1 MKCPHCGQE
10 HPDNFQ
16 FCPVTGQELSPQFKA
31 CINEQCP
38 DYGKYILPMDSRFCP
53 SCGKPLDNQVG
64 EKVVNVLPIPHVD
77 NVDCFVIEGAVVKPE
92 RKKIEVND
100 LVNFICDEF
109 LKEKH
114 VDWRKDSSMLKTV
127 TDIAKKYID
136 NDSIF
141 NGDIYIPYVAKYDST
156 GRPVHQTNFVV
167 KQGRLKYIFREEV
180 FENYDE
186 DWEYMNFFSNGA
198 ILKRNKGKYALVESD
213 GHVLLPCNN
222 SEIMELKSGYIR
234 YRKDGKCGL
243 LDEDN
248 APFLS
253 CIYDDIMDGDDGLF
267 KVKKQGKR
275 YQIDK
280 QRRIILQRTNRE
292 WSYPILKKS
301 IVINGVVLGNTR
313 IEDINEYIYEQNDTE
328 IGSFKVSGLYDD
340 NDISCAQ
347 FYKDGFVSII
357 MVPNSYKNNIYLQ
370 NTLNLLGASGSDK
383 LYKCEKLSLEIRI
396 VKNATILVCTKSDSA
411 KTFIN
416 NFVFKIV
423 K

>member
-1 MKCPHCGQE
+1 MKCPHCSQE

-16 FCPVTGQELSPQFKA
+16 FCPVTGKKIAPQFKA
-31 CINEQCP
+31 CTNEQCP
-38 DYGKYILPMDSRFCP
+38 DYGKYILPLDSRFCP
-53 SCGKPLDNQVG
+53 SCGKALDNQID
-64 EKVVNVLPIPHVD
+64 EIFVNVLPTPHVD
-77 NVDCFVIEGAVVKPE
+77 NLDCYVIEGTVVKPE

-109 LKEKH
+109 LKKKH
-114 VDWRKDSSMLKTV
+114 VDWRKDPSMLKTV

-141 NGDIYIPYVAKYDST
+141 NGDIYIPYVVNYDST

-167 KQGRLKYIFREEV
+167 EQGRLKYIFREEV
-180 FENYDE
+180 FESYDE

-222 SEIMELKSGYIR
+222 NEIMELKSGYIR

-267 KVKKQGKR
+267 KVKKQGEW
-275 YQIDK
+275 YQIDT

-292 WSYPILKKS
+292 WNYPIIKKS
-301 IVINGVVLGNTR
+301 IVIDGVVLGNTR
-313 IEDINEYIYEQNDTE
+313 IEDLNEYIQEINDTE
-328 IGSFKVSGLYDD
+328 IGSFKISGLHDD
-340 NDISCAQ
+340 NDITCVQ
-347 FYKDGFVSII
+347 FNKDGFVSVII
-357 MVPNSYKNNIYLQ
+357 MPNSGKKKSYLQ
-370 NTLNLLGASGSDK
+370 NALKLLGAFGLNG
-383 LYKCEKLSLEIRI
+383 LYKCEDLSLEIEFGL
-396 VKNATILVCTKSDSA
+396 NGAFLVSTKSESS
-411 KTFIN
+411 KTLIRYLLS
-416 NFVFKIV
+416 KISR
-423 K
+423 

>member
-1 MKCPHCGQE
+1 MKCPHCDQE
-10 HPDNFQ
+10 HPGNFQ
-16 FCPVTGQELSPQFKA
+16 FCPVTGQKILPQFKA
-31 CINEQCP
+31 CTNGQCP
-38 DYGKYILPMDSRFCP
+38 DFGKYILPLDSRFCP
-53 SCGKPLDNQVG
+53 SCGKMLDNQIG
-64 EKVVNVLPIPHVD
+64 ENAVNVLPTPHVD
-77 NVDCFVIEGAVVKPE
+77 NLDCFVIEGAVVKPE

-114 VDWRKDSSMLKTV
+114 VDWRKESSMLKTV

-141 NGDIYIPYVAKYDST
+141 NGDIYIPYVAHYDST

-167 KQGRLKYIFREEV
+167 KQGRLKYIFREEF

-186 DWEYMNFFSNGA
+186 DGEYMNFFSNGA

-267 KVKKQGKR
+267 KVKKQGKW

-292 WSYPILKKS
+292 WSYPILKRS

-313 IEDINEYIYEQNDTE
+313 IEDINEYIHEENDTE
-328 IGSFKVSGLYDD
+328 IGSFKVSGLDD
-340 NDISCAQ
+340 NDFICVQ
-347 FYKDGFVSII
+347 FNKDGFVSII
-357 MVPNSYKNNIYLQ
+357 IVADFYKNYSYLQ
-370 NTLNLLGASGSDK
+370 NTLNLLGASVSDK
-383 LYKCEKLSLEIRI
+383 FYKSEKLSIEIL
-396 VKNATILVCTKSDSA
+396 NGTNGAFLVCTKSDSA

-416 NFVFKIV
+416 NFGFKIV
-423 K
+423 R

>member
-1 MKCPHCGQE
+1 MICSHCGQE

-16 FCPVTGQELSPQFKA
+16 FCPVTGQRIAPQFKA
-31 CINEQCP
+31 CTNEQCP
-38 DYGKYILPMDSRFCP
+38 DYGKYILPLDSRFCP
-53 SCGKPLDNQVG
+53 SCGKALDNQID
-64 EKVVNVLPIPHVD
+64 EISVNVLPTPHVD
-77 NVDCFVIEGAVVKPE
+77 NLDCYVIEGTVVKPE

-109 LKEKH
+109 LKKKH
-114 VDWRKDSSMLKTV
+114 VDWRKDPSKLKTV
-127 TDIAKKYID
+127 TNIAKKYID

-141 NGDIYIPYVAKYDST
+141 NGDIYIPYVVNYDST

-167 KQGRLKYIFREEV
+167 EQGRLKYIFREEV
-180 FENYDE
+180 FESYDE

-222 SEIMELKSGYIR
+222 NEIMELKSGYIR

-253 CIYDDIMDGDDGLF
+253 CIYDDIMDGDEGLF
-267 KVKKQGKR
+267 KVKKQGEL

-280 QRRIILQRTNRE
+280 QRRIILQRTNRK

-301 IVINGVVLGNTR
+301 IVINGVVLGYTR
-313 IEDINEYIYEQNDTE
+313 IEDINEDIHEQNDTE
-328 IGSFKVSGLYDD
+328 IGSFKVSGLDDD
-340 NDISCAQ
+340 NDIICVQ
-347 FYKDGFVSII
+347 FCKDGFVSII
-357 MVPNSYKNNIYLQ
+357 MVPDSYKNYSYLH
-370 NTLNLLGASGSDK
+370 NTLNLLRASGSDK
-383 LYKCEKLSLEIRI
+383 LFQCEKLFLEIRNR
-396 VKNATILVCTKSDSA
+396 KEGTILVCTKSDSA
-411 KTFIN
+411 KSFIN
-416 NFVFKIV
+416 NFESKL
-423 K
+423 

>member
-16 FCPVTGQELSPQFKA
+16 FCPNTGQRLTPQFKA
-31 CINEQCP
+31 CINKQCL
-38 DYGKYILPMDSRFCP
+38 DYGKYILPLDSRFCP
-53 SCGKPLDNQVG
+53 SCGKVLDNQIG
-64 EKVVNVLPIPHVD
+64 ENAVNVLPTPHVD
-77 NVDCFVIEGAVVKPE
+77 NLDSFVIEGAVVKPE

-100 LVNFICDEF
+100 LVYFICDEF

-114 VDWRKDSSMLKTV
+114 VDWRKNSSMLKTV

-136 NDSIF
+136 NDSLF
-141 NGDIYIPYVAKYDST
+141 NGDIYIPYVVNYDST

-167 KQGRLKYIFREEV
+167 EQGRLKYIFREEV

-186 DWEYMNFFSNGA
+186 DWKYMNLFSNGA

-222 SEIMELKSGYIR
+222 NEIMELKSGYIR

-267 KVKKQGKR
+267 KVKKQGKW

-280 QRRIILQRTNRE
+280 QRKIILQRTNRE
-292 WSYPILKKS
+292 WNYPIIKNS
-301 IVINGVVLGNTR
+301 IVIDGVVLGNTR
-313 IEDINEYIYEQNDTE
+313 IEDINEYIHEQNDTE

-340 NDISCAQ
+340 NDICCVQ
-347 FYKDGFVSII
+347 FYKDDFISII
-357 MVPNSYKNNIYLQ
+357 MVPDSYKNNSYLQ

-396 VKNATILVCTKSDSA
+396 GTNATILVCTKSDSA

-416 NFVFKIV
+416 NLDLKL
-423 K
+423 